1 MFQNIAVA
9 LILIIVVFFIGRSL
23 WQMLRP
29 KKGGNG
35 PGSGCSGCTGCS
47 H

>member
-1 MFQNIAVA
+1 MIQDIAVA

-23 WQMLRP
+23 WQMLRS
-29 KKGGNG
+29 KKGDNH